1 MEEITPIAE
10 KQRIDLYKNSRV
22 ENQFKLL
29 EQLGFIIVKFPSKD
43 KKLSGFSIKK
53 GKTR

>member
-1 MEEITPIAE
+1 MAKKLSDELKKKFMEEITPIAE

-29 EQLGFIIVKFPSKD
+29 EQLGFIIYKFNS
-43 KKLSGFSIKK
+43 
-53 GKTR
+53 